1 MKRDSYEYDLKVTSC
16 NLLVIQ
22 IQIKILVKMT
32 SMGGGG
38 GAWWEAPEMS
48 MSRDIYCANCTY

>member
-1 MKRDSYEYDLKVTSC
+1 MKRDTYEYDLKVTSC

-38 GAWWEAPEMS
+38 GMVGGP
-48 MSRDIYCANCTY
+48 